1 MEKRK
6 FLDWLLIV
14 FVFIFL
20 NTFPLGDFIKNTWVY
35 FFTYSAMNIAFL
47 VFVYFYAK
55 KRSILQTYPFKPV
68 KKNVLLFIPLMIV
81 CASNFIYLSFVP
93 SDITGSVNWTFFLYA
108 TLTVFTALKEEVIFR
123 LLLIP
128 NLDKVK
134 SRFWRI
140 IISAGI
146 FAILHITNYLIT
158 FDPSY
163 FIQII
168 YTFGLGI
175 ILGFI
180 YEYGRSISM
189 CIILHFLFNTI
200 NDTIFNFLAPNT
212 SNLLIYFLVNV
223 AVAFVAGLYL
233 LIIYLTFL
241 KKENPRADLPLFRTE
256 Q

>member
-20 NTFPLGDFIKNTWVY
+20 NTFPLRDFIENTWVY
-35 FFTYSAMNIAFL
+35 FITYSAMNIAFL
-47 VFVYFYAK
+47 VFVYFFSK
-55 KRSILQTYPFKPV
+55 KRSVLQTYPFKPV
-68 KKNVLLFIPLMIV
+68 KKNVLLFIPLFIV
-81 CASNFIYLSFVP
+81 SASNFVYLSFVP

-134 SRFWRI
+134 SRFWRV

-163 FIQII
+163 FVQII

-200 NDTIFNFLAPNT
+200 NDTIFGFLAPQT
-212 SNLLIYFLVNV
+212 SDMPVYFIANAVV
-223 AVAFVAGLYL
+223 ALVAGLYL
-233 LIIYLTFL
+233 LIIYLTII
-241 KKENPRADLPLFRTE
+241 KKENPRADLPSIKT
-256 Q
+256 